1 MNDDF
6 FSLNLFHENDEED
19 EQDQAVVA
27 SPKGPQRSSQPLI
40 QNFSEAI
47 EFLSLPIQDTDN
59 DDDDEATLTNY
70 QNIISTYL
78 GSMAQC
84 RVYNKEIDRLGGI
97 KYLMCILHTLIIRS
111 CKRSPSPC
119 WGNENEHEMELEL
132 ANVTLGAVRDLACG
146 NASNRLQIGQYVY
159 EDEAAASHKSGIE
172 IISYFVNIYAKQT
185 WEQIPKLQLRNMTN
199 ALGVMRNM
207 THSTAYNSRALHEA
221 GMTKVCINRIRGRFC
236 LGVGGAACVSS
247 LPDASK
253 PWREASYRIAG
264 TLINMAEKCNDTAI
278 ECAMDEDLILILI
291 ESWGGIK
298 EEDLDSAKSK
308 KKKAI
313 PVLHLG
319 LKAVLIEQLKLEEES
334 AIPVGG
340 DKVVD
345 INSNGSPVQINATKR
360 KLHSMIHRIMERE
373 ERRKRAAQERETS
386 RKKS

>member
-1 MNDDF
+1 MMKKI
-6 FSLNLFHENDEED
+6 
-19 EQDQAVVA
+19 DQAVVA

-159 EDEAAASHKSGIE
+159 EDEDEDEAAA
-172 IISYFVNIYAKQT
+172 
-185 WEQIPKLQLRNMTN
+185 
-199 ALGVMRNM
+199 
-207 THSTAYNSRALHEA
+207 
-221 GMTKVCINRIRGRFC
+221 
-236 LGVGGAACVSS
+236 
-247 LPDASK
+247 
-253 PWREASYRIAG
+253 
-264 TLINMAEKCNDTAI
+264 
-278 ECAMDEDLILILI
+278 
-291 ESWGGIK
+291 
-298 EEDLDSAKSK
+298 
-308 KKKAI
+308 
-313 PVLHLG
+313 
-319 LKAVLIEQLKLEEES
+319 
-334 AIPVGG
+334 
-340 DKVVD
+340 
-345 INSNGSPVQINATKR
+345 
-360 KLHSMIHRIMERE
+360 
-373 ERRKRAAQERETS
+373 
-386 RKKS
+386 